1 MPLYPTSF
9 FLPPAGVPFIL
20 EDKYMRGGYRVLAT
34 LAERDAIAVAARK
47 AGMIVRVTEDNT
59 LYELVGG
66 TGNAFWQPIDLMKYI
81 KLGAPLILGGD
92 GSITLDLG
100 SSFNLTDGK
109 LEINVTDLLGPTLKD
124 FFSATSADDGK
135 VLSYD
140 GATGTFILKTVS
152 SGTSGPSYSAADPIT
167 INGQNEIGINFTNLF
182 STSLVTFFSAA
193 AGDDGKVLTYDHA
206 TQKFILKTP
215 AAGGTTLERTSV
227 VENRG
232 SIAAGAASDFTV
244 PTGKT
249 AMIVALSVNV
259 ADVTVEC
266 HSTSTR
272 TDVNPYKF
280 KSATGKL
287 SDDGTSILEDGSTQY
302 NRRYA
307 FVANLEATPG
317 SNTYWR
323 VTNNSASAQSITV
336 NITYLTYE

>member
-9 FLPPAGVPFIL
+9 FIPPAGVPFIL

-66 TGNAFWQPIDLMKYI
+66 TGNAFWKPIDLMKYI
-81 KLGAPLILGGD
+81 KLGAPIILSED
-92 GSITLDLG
+92 GSLTLDLG
-100 SSFNLTDGK
+100 SSFNLTEGK
-109 LEINVTDLLGPTLKD
+109 LSINVTELLGPTLKD
-124 FFSATSADDGK
+124 FFSATSADNGK
-135 VLSYD
+135 VLTYD
-140 GATGTFILKTVS
+140 STSGTFILKAVTA
-152 SGTSGPSYSAADPIT
+152 GTSGPTYRALAPIT
-167 INGQNEIGINFTNLF
+167 INAQNEIGVNFTNLF
-182 STSLVTFFSAA
+182 SNSMVTFFSAVA
-193 AGDDGKVLTYDHA
+193 ADDGKVLTYEHA
-206 TQKFILKTP
+206 TQKFVLKAP
-215 AAGGTTLERTSV
+215 AAGGTTLARASNSY
-227 VENRG
+227 NRG
-232 SIAAGAASDFTV
+232 SIAAGATSDFIV

-249 AMIVALSVNV
+249 AMVISLSVNA

-266 HSTSTR
+266 HSTPTR

-287 SDDGTSILEDGSTQY
+287 LDDGTSILEDGSTQY